1 MSALL
6 HKLKVSSI
14 PALLKD
20 PGKHSDGGGLY
31 LQVTKSGAASWVFQ
45 CSFPGR
51 PVKWTAIGP
60 YNVFSLAEARD
71 RHHKLRQMR
80 ADGIDPIKARLNGS
94 TAPVPVIPLANGTPL
109 QPAGKP
115 FGAAVAEYMAGKLTK
130 WKGGARGSTYREY
143 QATLTGERG
152 AALAPLT
159 LEQITPEVVTAFLA
173 PLSAKGQREGRG
185 RIAKVTEY
193 MRTGIIDDAAPPV
206 KHFKAMPYKDVP
218 AFMATLRGEEYAES
232 PAAKILQFTILTAA
246 RIGEV
251 VGDKYGKPAMT
262 WGEIECDVW
271 TVPAARMKKGKEHRV
286 PLSAAALALLGPP
299 GDATANVFP
308 VGMTPVDKLRR
319 RLAPDVTTHGF
330 RSSFKVW
337 CQDNSVD
344 DRLSEAAL
352 SHYEGGSYGA
362 YARGDLFNRRRDLM
376 EKWGVY
382 VLAGAGVAAG
392 GAATA
397 VLRALPSKIFT

>member
-1 MSALL
+1 MSSLL
-6 HKLKVSSI
+6 HQLKVSSV
-14 PALLKD
+14 PALLKA

-31 LQVTKSGAASWVFQ
+31 LQVAKSGAASWVFQ

-51 PVKWTAIGP
+51 PVKWMSIGP
-60 YNVFSLAEARD
+60 ANVFSLFEARE
-71 RHHKLRQMR
+71 RHQKLRQMR
-80 ADGIDPIKARLNGS
+80 ADRKDPLIHWLNGS
-94 TAPVPVIPLANGTPL
+94 TAPVRSIDPATVPLVPHTAPT
-109 QPAGKP
+109 GKP
-115 FGAAVAEYMAGKLTK
+115 FGQAVAEYMAGKLAK

-262 WGEIECDVW
+262 WGEIEGDVW

-286 PLSAAALALLGPP
+286 PLSAAALALLGPR
-299 GDATANVFP
+299 GEATAKVFP
-308 VGMTPVDKLRR
+308 VGLTPVDKLRR
-319 RLAPDVTTHGF
+319 SLAPDVTTHGF
-330 RSSFKVW
+330 RSSFKDW
-337 CQDNSVD
+337 CGDESVD

-352 SHYEGGSYGA
+352 SHYEGGTYGA

-376 EKWGVY
+376 EKW
-382 VLAGAGVAAG
+382 AAFCG
-392 GAATA
+392 SA
-397 VLRALPSKIFT
+397 S